1 MKKGFRSRSGLNLG
15 LVFLLFIFLS
25 PQFVTAQDNIPKGNV
40 VGFLYAKDGTTPLVG
55 AVVKFKN
62 LTSGSLFTSSKTD
75 GYGIFKLEGVES
87 GIYTYGV
94 VTEQGDFNAD
104 GFVGLKIGRNET
116 AKLSIAL
123 DPYDKD
129 VAEAVSEIYK
139 EQEKNGEALIGTIAD
154 FNPDTKFAQ
163 VQVVKGMLQV
173 NDKIHARGTSTNF
186 YQDVD
191 LLMVGR
197 SKTKRILKGQSGT
210 LKLER
215 NAQAGD
221 LIYIVPAKNV
231 FPLFLVPLGVA
242 AVIGGNEVVTYGIM
256 KIKDQGE
263 PASAIKNR

>member
-1 MKKGFRSRSGLNLG
+1 MNKGVYLRLLFFLG
-15 LVFLLFIFLS
+15 LGFALFLFSS
-25 PQFVTAQDNIPKGNV
+25 PLLLTAQGNFPKGNV
-40 VGFLYAKDGTTPLVG
+40 VGFIYAKDGTTPLEG

-62 LTSGSLFTSSKTD
+62 LTSGSMFISSKTD
-75 GYGIFKLEGVES
+75 SFGIFKLEGIES

-104 GFVGLKIGRNET
+104 SFVGLKVGGNET

-123 DPYDKD
+123 DLYDED
-129 VAEAVSEIYK
+129 AAEAISEIYK

-154 FNPDTKFAQ
+154 FNPNTRLAQ
-163 VQVVKGMLQV
+163 VQVVKGLLQV
-173 NDKIHARGTSTNF
+173 NDKIHARGKSTNF

-191 LLMVGR
+191 FLMFGNN
-197 SKTKRILKGQSGT
+197 KTKRVLKGQTGT

-221 LIYIVPAKNV
+221 LVYIVPAKRV

-242 AVIGGNEVVTYGIM
+242 AVIGGNEAVTYGIM

-263 PASAIKNR
+263 PVSAKRNR